1 MGPQELRDAVYG
13 GANAAAPQLAGGPSM
28 EQAGNTGD
36 AVVNAAYK
44 TRFDAPVAQAISNAA
59 VNQSQTNLEE
69 AKKAQAAA
77 EAAKEAMT
85 DPKKYQ
91 MIPRSDGGYG
101 FYDPSGKEIS
111 AQDYAR
117 VQGTSVAKVLS
128 DSENPID
135 KGFINDYKNLQDYM
149 TAWQNNDRKKIE
161 AIQSQ
166 QPELKKIRDPQS
178 LIQRFMRAYPTVYGL
193 KGKGQDYGSAF
204 IPSAGASDGTDYG
217 VTGGGGIGG

>member
-1 MGPQELRDAVYG
+1 
-13 GANAAAPQLAGGPSM
+13 M

-178 LIQRFMRAYPTVYGL
+178 LIQRFMRAYPTV
-193 KGKGQDYGSAF
+193 
-204 IPSAGASDGTDYG
+204 
-217 VTGGGGIGG
+217 